1 MFMRLLKQQ
10 LHAWPEEE
18 LIQESEQFLDYYMPD
33 TKSEQMDII
42 QTFISDIPH
51 PVLIVDSITEEIQYF
66 NPAADLDVP
75 MFGKPIGD
83 IVQLFGKEVAQEPV
97 AYFNGKWYSVFKT
110 PFLWENKRHT
120 KFELKPRTIIPDR
133 QSLNGWKSMIS
144 VMLHRFRS
152 PLTGVEGFLHLLE
165 EENQDP
171 DLIKRIESIQGGV
184 DRLIAILDE
193 LETLYHIEENDED
206 QSPQSNDIQK
216 IIYQILK
223 NYPAHIRKKISFYQ
237 SKDNASFRGSKINV
251 EKILEALIQNAVDNA
266 TGEEDK
272 IFIEIHPDTFIKIT
286 NTGRVIPDEVVDRI
300 FSPFVTTKA
309 ENLGIGLTTA
319 MLHAE
324 QFGGAIFLTE
334 NSASEGISFSL
345 CFPK

>member
-165 EENQDP
+165 DMLLFAPLPHSSTQW
-171 DLIKRIESIQGGV
+171 
-184 DRLIAILDE
+184 LDV
-193 LETLYHIEENDED
+193 L
-206 QSPQSNDIQK
+206 
-216 IIYQILK
+216 
-223 NYPAHIRKKISFYQ
+223 
-237 SKDNASFRGSKINV
+237 
-251 EKILEALIQNAVDNA
+251 
-266 TGEEDK
+266 
-272 IFIEIHPDTFIKIT
+272 
-286 NTGRVIPDEVVDRI
+286 
-300 FSPFVTTKA
+300 
-309 ENLGIGLTTA
+309 
-319 MLHAE
+319 
-324 QFGGAIFLTE
+324 
-334 NSASEGISFSL
+334 FSL
-345 CFPK
+345 SRIYFLLNFFIPNISIVSNFIPKLNNIWNN